1 VPAVSEKRLAIIGLG
16 RIAAAYREVLPE
28 LPEVTLVAAVEPHPE
43 RAAAA
48 RKSGIAVFATQA
60 EMLDAGVRP
69 DTAIVCTPPASHLEV
84 AEPLLH
90 AGMDLLVEKPLAP
103 IPDEALRVQETA
115 ARLGRTVVTAAKYRV
130 TESLHTARRLL
141 EAGRVGRLLEVE
153 NTFSGKL
160 DPNAGWH
167 GDPAISGGGV
177 WMDNGPHSLDV
188 VESIA
193 GPVQR
198 IRMIEEKREQ
208 NAAVEDE
215 VAVETEHAGGVRGR
229 LLLSWNRQIPA
240 PIARCIGTDG
250 EILVG
255 WAQTVVRDA
264 NGEEV
269 VAGGYD
275 KRQAF
280 KSLIEDFLRRRRKA
294 ESEDHGA
301 RAVGWLHAAYRSL
314 HTGRQETL

>member
-1 VPAVSEKRLAIIGLG
+1 VSEKRLAIIGLG
-16 RIAAAYREVLPE
+16 RISAAYREVLPE
-28 LPEVTLVAAVEPHPE
+28 LPEVCVCGAVEPHPE

-48 RKSGIAVFATQA
+48 RRVGIPVFATTA
-60 EMLDAGVRP
+60 ELLDAGTRP
-69 DTAIVCTPPASHLEV
+69 DVAIVCTPPASHLEV

-90 AGMDLLVEKPLAP
+90 AGVDLLVEKPLAP
-103 IPDEALRVQETA
+103 FPADAVRIQETA
-115 ARLGRTVVTAAKYRV
+115 ARLGRCVVTAAKYRM
-130 TESLHTARRLL
+130 TESLHEARRLL
-141 EAGRVGRLLEVE
+141 EAGRIGRLEGIE

-188 VESIA
+188 VETLA
-193 GPVQR
+193 GPVLR
-198 IRMIEEKREQ
+198 IRMLYEQREQ
-208 NAAVEDE
+208 RGAVEDE
-215 VAVETEHAGGVRGR
+215 VVVETEHAGRRVARI
-229 LLLSWNRQIPA
+229 LLSWNRQITA
-240 PIARCIGTDG
+240 PIARCVGSDG

-264 NGEEV
+264 DGEQV

-280 KSLIEDFLRRRRKA
+280 RALLEDFLRRRRKA
-294 ESEDHGA
+294 ETEDHGA
-301 RAVGWLHAAYRSL
+301 RAVAWLHAAYRSL
-314 HTGRQETL
+314 HSGRQETL

>member
-28 LPEVTLVAAVEPHPE
+28 LPEVHVCAAVEPHPE

-48 RKSGIAVFATQA
+48 RRAGIPVFATLA
-60 EMLDAGVRP
+60 EMLDAGTRP
-69 DTAIVCTPPASHLEV
+69 DVAIVCTPPASHLEV

-90 AGMDLLVEKPLAP
+90 AGADLLVEKPLAP
-103 IPDEALRVQETA
+103 IPADALRIHEAA

-130 TESLHTARRLL
+130 TASLHEARRLL
-141 EAGRVGRLLEVE
+141 DGGRVGRLTGIE

-188 VESIA
+188 VETLA
-193 GPVQR
+193 GPVLR
-198 IRMIEEKREQ
+198 IRMLEEKREQ
-208 NAAVEDE
+208 RAAVEDE
-215 VAVETEHAGGVRGR
+215 VVVETEHAGGRAAR
-229 LLLSWNRQIPA
+229 ILLSWNRQLPA
-240 PIARCIGTDG
+240 PIARCIGSEG

-264 NGEEV
+264 SGEEV

-280 KSLIEDFLRRRRKA
+280 RALIDDFLRRRRKA
-294 ESEDHGA
+294 EADDHGA
-301 RAVGWLHAAYRSL
+301 RAVAWIHAAYRSL
-314 HTGRQETL
+314 HSGRQESL